1 MNKEQFINLI
11 SSTLSNEI
19 IQKYI
24 KGEINLTKSQL
35 RKVVESEKQKRNKRK
50 H

>member
-11 SSTLSNEI
+11 NTTLSNKI

-24 KGEINLTKSQL
+24 KGEINLTKT
-35 RKVVESEKQKRNKRK
+35 KEKLANTYMK
-50 H
+50 